1 METLDK
7 PVPFPFATSL
17 IHKGGGRYKADT
29 TTPLRVAIHDGIGE
43 VLVYLCQIGVNITF
57 STLITATLGGTV
69 SERHLVA
76 LFEAYFRQNKDLRNS
91 DITLVGE
98 GVSSGSTAGPH
109 SSSTG
114 LPASSA
120 SSPDTLTSG
129 VGIDLR
135 RGLAGRLVNEE
146 TSRQRALLNA
156 PLPARFISMA
166 SDGSGGAAALKGRTR
181 VQEDGTTVLPGDAS
195 PFMRS

>member
-1 METLDK
+1 MATMLYSSTAAASASGYGSRGNSRVNGEEKGPSDVTRLFIGDFLDK

-17 IHKGGGRYKADT
+17 IHKGGGSNKAET
-29 TTPLRVAIHDGIGE
+29 TTPLRVAIHYGLGE

-135 RGLAGRLVNEE
+135 RGLAGRP
-146 TSRQRALLNA
+146 S
-156 PLPARFISMA
+156 
-166 SDGSGGAAALKGRTR
+166 
-181 VQEDGTTVLPGDAS
+181 
-195 PFMRS
+195 